1 MDKDV
6 CVFLFDVTGI
16 MAQPWLEAGY
26 ECWTVDLQHPPAY
39 ETGGITREGNLVKV
53 HADLR
58 HPWLCPVDRNRIAF
72 AFAFPPCDH
81 LAVSGARWF
90 KGKGLRRLS
99 LSVEMF
105 ATAAEFCEWSGAPYG
120 IENPVSTIS
129 SHWRKP
135 DYTFSPDQYTGLCA
149 DDNYTKKTCLWVGNG
164 FIMPE
169 PNRDESLGEPDD
181 RIHRCPPGPDRAN
194 IRSATPL
201 GFSRAVFLANGKSRV
216 EELI

>member
-99 LSVEMF
+99 LSLSRCSPLQRSSASGLVPHTALRTRSVRYPHIGENQTTRSARTSTPVCAQTTTTRRRRACGSETGSSCQNLTEMKVSVSRMTEY
-105 ATAAEFCEWSGAPYG
+105 TAA
-120 IENPVSTIS
+120 
-129 SHWRKP
+129 RQ
-135 DYTFSPDQYTGLCA
+135 DQ
-149 DDNYTKKTCLWVGNG
+149 
-164 FIMPE
+164 I
-169 PNRDESLGEPDD
+169 
-181 RIHRCPPGPDRAN
+181 GPIFAAQL
-194 IRSATPL
+194 RSA
-201 GFSRAVFLANGKSRV
+201 FLALYSWQTASLASRN
-216 EELI
+216 